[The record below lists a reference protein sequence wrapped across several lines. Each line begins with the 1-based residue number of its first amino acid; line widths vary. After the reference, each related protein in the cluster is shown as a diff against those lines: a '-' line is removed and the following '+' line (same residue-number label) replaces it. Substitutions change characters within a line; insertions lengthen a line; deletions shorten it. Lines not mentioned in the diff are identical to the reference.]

1 MTISD
6 SINRKIEV
14 ALLGIKITS
23 AGTDRVIN
31 KVISVDQQDHSDIE
45 SEIRTIIEEQVKE
58 IIEENE
64 QIKIAGSLT
73 STKGDESTKIKKEVS
88 ILGDTLDN
96 LKESPFGTM
105 ENITRQQV
113 SNLQGFSK
121 DPFKFMLNKFFK
133 KFARGAGIIA
143 LATVI
148 FAAVQLIISE
158 LFKPGRDLDRR
169 FRRVAKDEI
178 LLFNSTEEQ
187 AELRQGFR
195 TVTVTTIQFLKGNEL
210 RGQISGNLYNPSAIP
225 LNRIDPRRIIEPIVF
240 TQNSSRASRFSNRR
254 NSRFG

>member
-1 MTISD
+1 MTLSD

-14 ALLGIKITS
+14 ALLGAKITS
-23 AGTDRVIN
+23 AGTDKRINRVL
-31 KVISVDQQDHSDIE
+31 SVDQQDHTDIE
-45 SEIRTIIEEQVKE
+45 SEIRAIVEEEVKNVIEEQSETRITGPAKAVQADDPAKTKKQVSALTE
-58 IIEENE
+58 TIE
-64 QIKIAGSLT
+64 
-73 STKGDESTKIKKEVS
+73 
-88 ILGDTLDN
+88 N
-96 LKESPFGTM
+96 LRESPFGTM
-105 ENITRQQV
+105 ETLTRQQV

-143 LATVI
+143 LATII
-148 FAAVQLIISE
+148 FAAVELIISE

-195 TVTVTTIQFLKGNEL
+195 TVTVTTIQFLKGNQL

-225 LNRIDPRRIIEPIVF
+225 MNRIDPRRVIPPMIS
-240 TQNSSRASRFSNRR
+240 TQNSSRASKFSNRR